1 MRRSIKLSEGKLRRL
16 IREAVRRAIIEVKI
30 DDDPYDRLSDLE
42 ATLRSFD
49 GGVSIEGDLAEFM
62 VDNGISIGELKRYEG
77 IVNRIDLR
85 KLANE
90 IDKYKG
96 YLESERLHDKFS
108 EYTSWAQD
116 RMSDMGFGFE
126 GD

>member
-16 IREAVRRAIIEVKI
+16 IHEAVRRAIIEVKI

-42 ATLRSFD
+42 TTLRSFD

-62 VDNGISIGELKRYEG
+62 VDNGISIGELKKYKG

-90 IDKYKG
+90 IDKYKD
-96 YLESERLHDKFS
+96 YLESERLSDKFS
-108 EYTSWAQD
+108 EYTAWAQD

>member
-16 IREAVRRAIIEVKI
+16 IHEAVRRAIIEVKI

-42 ATLRSFD
+42 TTLRSLD

-62 VDNGISIGELKRYEG
+62 VDNGISIGELKKYKG

-90 IDKYKG
+90 IDKYKD
-96 YLESERLHDKFS
+96 YLESERLSDKFS
-108 EYTSWAQD
+108 EYTAWAQD